1 MLLITTNTL
10 NYTISS
16 GSKASK
22 IVMDGNWLMMDL
34 RPSIAW
40 NYMSSYGTIRAM
52 KGNSDE

>member
-22 IVMDGNWLMMDL
+22 IVMDGNWQMMDL